1 MLQPD
6 EKHLIA
12 CVNISISFILARMA
26 NPTKIGRYEIKS
38 ELGRG
43 GMATVYRAY
52 DPSFEREVAIK
63 VLPREMMH
71 DPQFRSRFERE
82 IKMVAGLEHPSIVPV
97 YDVGDEDGQPYF
109 VMRFMTGGSL
119 SSWIEK
125 GKFSVQDTAR
135 IIEKIAQGLTYAHK
149 KGIIHRDLKPDNI
162 LFDNNGDP
170 FISDFGIA
178 KLSESSGSLTGGG
191 IIGTPAYMSPEQAQ
205 GSELDSRSDVYGLG
219 VIVYQMLSGHQ
230 PYNADTPMGVV
241 VKHITEPVP
250 EILKTLPS
258 LPPEVDSL
266 IKTSLAKD
274 KSKRY
279 ATAVE
284 LAKALNLIAFGNEG
298 SITATPTTTG
308 IHSGIFNKTSS
319 QSASRGMTG
328 LVVAGIVL
336 LVVVAGFFL
345 LRNQLFATEQATP
358 TAIPTEALTSTV
370 APPQATEP
378 VIASAIPFAPAC
390 NAGVTIPVPVV
401 TETNKVC
408 TKKIPYTFIS
418 IPEGAIF
425 EPLDPNLR
433 CTTESVNNGTT
444 LISCTGQQVFSYQL
458 KVCEPPVVSSA
469 DPGKCST
476 DSIFDAANQ
485 CCVTVPPEGAGCT
498 VFKVDIRS
506 CP

>member
-1 MLQPD
+1 
-6 EKHLIA
+6 
-12 CVNISISFILARMA
+12 MA

-52 DPSFEREVAIK
+52 DPSFDREVAIK

-109 VMRFMTGGSL
+109 VMRYMTGGSL
-119 SSWIEK
+119 SGWIEK
-125 GKFSVQDTAR
+125 ERFSVQDAAR
-135 IIEKIAQGLTYAHK
+135 IVEKVAQGLTYAHK

-219 VIVYQMLSGHQ
+219 VIVYHMLSGHQ

-258 LPPEVDSL
+258 LPPDVDNL
-266 IKTSLAKD
+266 IKSALAKD
-274 KSKRY
+274 KTKRY
-279 ATAVE
+279 ASAVE

-298 SITATPTTTG
+298 NITGSTTSGFRTG
-308 IHSGIFNKTSS
+308 VFNKTSS
-319 QSASRGMTG
+319 HSQPASRGITG

-345 LRNQLFATEQATP
+345 LRNQLFVTEQATATP
-358 TAIPTEALTSTV
+358 VPTEMATEVLISTV
-370 APPQATEP
+370 APVLASTEP
-378 VIASAIPFAPAC
+378 VLPSAVPFAPVCAA
-390 NAGVTIPVPVV
+390 NITIPVPRVN
-401 TETNKVC
+401 ETNKVC
-408 TKKIPYTFIS
+408 TRKIPYTFITF
-418 IPEGAIF
+418 PDGATF
-425 EPLDPNLR
+425 EPLNPALR
-433 CTTESVNNGTT
+433 CAVETVSNGNTI
-444 LISCTGQQVFSYQL
+444 ISCTGQQAFSYQL
-458 KVCEPPVVSSA
+458 KICLPPVVSNT
-469 DPGKCST
+469 DLGKCST
-476 DSIFDAANQ
+476 DSIFDSANQ
-485 CCVTVPPEGAGCT
+485 CCVAAPPKGAGCT
-498 VFKVDIRS
+498 EFKVDIRS